1 MTMRNWLAAREN
13 GVFSTYIIKRR
24 VLFITVLASEREA
37 IYRVSCQRRIE
48 HFLRMYHGVERYDE
62 LSEHSDEGYFVRLS
76 AGS

>member
-1 MTMRNWLAAREN
+1 MWNSGAVLCRLCGDCW
-13 GVFSTYIIKRR
+13 KRR
-24 VLFITVLASEREA
+24 ATNCDASPVIASEREA

>member
-37 IYRVSCQRRIE
+37 I
-48 HFLRMYHGVERYDE
+48 
-62 LSEHSDEGYFVRLS
+62 
-76 AGS
+76 